1 MIIFLVGGSVVKR
14 MIVSAAFALTVTL
27 PWPALADVI
36 QATMH
41 KMPQCG
47 CCEGHAAYLREN
59 GFAVDVKESFE
70 LSKISADAGIP
81 PELEGCHTIFVDG
94 YVVGGHVPAGV
105 IKKMLSERP
114 AIAGITLA
122 GMPLGSPGM
131 DGEKTEP
138 FVIYA
143 VTKDGAKPTV
153 YATE

>member
-1 MIIFLVGGSVVKR
+1 MKHGIGAATLALALV
-14 MIVSAAFALTVTL
+14 L
-27 PWPALADVI
+27 PWPALADAI
-36 QATMH
+36 QATMY

-70 LSKISADAGIP
+70 LSKISAEAGIP
-81 PELEGCHTIFVDG
+81 PELEGCHTIFIDG

-153 YATE
+153 YVTE

>member
-1 MIIFLVGGSVVKR
+1 MKHRIGV
-14 MIVSAAFALTVTL
+14 AALGITLFL
-27 PWPALADVI
+27 PWSALADVI
-36 QATMH
+36 QATLH

-70 LSKISADAGIP
+70 LSRISAEAGIP
-81 PELEGCHTIFVDG
+81 PELEGCHTIFIDG
-94 YVVGGHVPAGV
+94 YVVGGPVPAGV
-105 IKKMLSERP
+105 IKRMLKERP

-131 DGEKTEP
+131 NGEKTEP

-143 VTKDGAKPTV
+143 VTKDGAPPTV

>member
-1 MIIFLVGGSVVKR
+1 MKYRIG
-14 MIVSAAFALTVTL
+14 AATLALALSL
-27 PWPALADVI
+27 PWPALADAI
-36 QATMH
+36 QATMY

-47 CCEGHAAYLREN
+47 CCEGHAAYLRQN

-70 LSKISADAGIP
+70 LSKISAEAGIP

-131 DGEKTEP
+131 DGPKTEP

-143 VTKDGAKPTV
+143 VTKDGAKPMV

>member
-1 MIIFLVGGSVVKR
+1 MKHWMRATAL
-14 MIVSAAFALTVTL
+14 ALTLSL

-36 QATMH
+36 QATMY

-47 CCEGHAAYLREN
+47 CCESHAAYLRKN

-70 LSKISADAGIP
+70 LSQISAEAGIP

-105 IKKMLSERP
+105 IKRMLSARP

-143 VTKDGAKPTV
+143 VTKDGAPPTV

>member
-1 MIIFLVGGSVVKR
+1 MRYTTKI
-14 MIVSAAFALTVTL
+14 AALIAVLSL
-27 PWPALADVI
+27 PWPALADAI
-36 QATMH
+36 QATLY
-41 KMPQCG
+41 KSPQCG
-47 CCEGHAAYLREN
+47 CCEGHAAYLRDN

-70 LSKISADAGIP
+70 LAQISAEAGIP

-114 AIAGITLA
+114 AIAGITLP
-122 GMPLGSPGM
+122 GMPMGSPGM
-131 DGEKTEP
+131 SGQKTEP

-143 VTKDGAKPTV
+143 VTKDGAKPTI

>member
-1 MIIFLVGGSVVKR
+1 MKHRIGVAVL
-14 MIVSAAFALTVTL
+14 ALTLSL

-36 QATMH
+36 RATLH

-70 LSKISADAGIP
+70 LSRISAEAGIP

-105 IKKMLSERP
+105 IKRMLKERP

-131 DGEKTEP
+131 GGEKTEP

-143 VTKDGAKPTV
+143 VTKDGAPPTI

>member
-1 MIIFLVGGSVVKR
+1 MKHKIGI
-14 MIVSAAFALTVTL
+14 AAVALTLSL
-27 PWPALADVI
+27 PWPALADAI
-36 QATMH
+36 QATLY

-47 CCEGHAAYLREN
+47 CCEGHAAHLREN
-59 GFAVDVKESFE
+59 GFAVEVKETAE
-70 LSKISADAGIP
+70 LSQMSAAAGIP

-94 YVVGGHVPAGV
+94 YVVGGHVPADV
-105 IKKMLSERP
+105 IKKMLEERP

-143 VTKDGAKPTV
+143 VTKDGAPPTV

>member
-1 MIIFLVGGSVVKR
+1 MKHRIGV
-14 MIVSAAFALTVTL
+14 AALGITLFL
-27 PWPALADVI
+27 PWSALADVI
-36 QATMH
+36 QATLH

-70 LSKISADAGIP
+70 LSRISAEAGIP
-81 PELEGCHTIFVDG
+81 PELEGCHTIFIDG

-105 IKKMLSERP
+105 IKRMLKERP

-131 DGEKTEP
+131 NGEKTEP

-143 VTKDGAKPTV
+143 VTKDGAPPTV

>member
-1 MIIFLVGGSVVKR
+1 LKRRTGVV
-14 MIVSAAFALTVTL
+14 VFALALAL
-27 PWPALADVI
+27 PWPALAEVI
-36 QATMH
+36 QATLY

-59 GFAVDVKESFE
+59 GFAVDVKETSE
-70 LSKISADAGIP
+70 LSQISAEAGIP
-81 PELEGCHTIFVDG
+81 PELEGCHTIFIDG

-114 AIAGITLA
+114 AVAGITLA

-131 DGEKTEP
+131 GGEKTEP

-143 VTKDGAKPTV
+143 VTKDGTTPTV

>member
-1 MIIFLVGGSVVKR
+1 MKR
-14 MIVSAAFALTVTL
+14 TVATAALALALTL
-27 PWPALADVI
+27 PWPALADAI
-36 QATMH
+36 QATLY

-47 CCEGHAAYLREN
+47 CCEGHADYLRKN
-59 GFAVDVKESFE
+59 GFAVDVKEAAD
-70 LSKISADAGIP
+70 LSRMSAEAGIP
-81 PELEGCHTIFVDG
+81 SALEGCHTIFVDG

-105 IKKMLSERP
+105 IKKMLAERP

-131 DGEKTEP
+131 GGEKSEP

-143 VTKDGAKPTV
+143 VTKDGAPPTI

>member
-1 MIIFLVGGSVVKR
+1 MKR
-14 MIVSAAFALTVTL
+14 TVATATLALALAL
-27 PWPALADVI
+27 PWPALADAI
-36 QATMH
+36 QATLY

-47 CCEGHAAYLREN
+47 CCEGHADYLRAN
-59 GFAVDVKESFE
+59 GFAVDVKETAD
-70 LSKISADAGIP
+70 LSRMSAEAGIP

-105 IKKMLSERP
+105 IKKMLAERP

-131 DGEKTEP
+131 SGEKTEP

-143 VTKDGAKPTV
+143 VTKDGAPPTI

>member
-1 MIIFLVGGSVVKR
+1 MKR
-14 MIVSAAFALTVTL
+14 TLATAALALALAL
-27 PWPALADVI
+27 PWPALADAI
-36 QATMH
+36 QATLY

-47 CCEGHAAYLREN
+47 CCEGHADYLRKN
-59 GFAVDVKESFE
+59 GFAVDVKETTD
-70 LSKISADAGIP
+70 LSRMSAEAGIP
-81 PELEGCHTIFVDG
+81 PALEGCHTIFVDG

-105 IKKMLSERP
+105 IKKMLAERP

-131 DGEKTEP
+131 GGEKSEP

-143 VTKDGAKPTV
+143 VTKDGAPPTI

>member
-1 MIIFLVGGSVVKR
+1 MKHWMRATAL
-14 MIVSAAFALTVTL
+14 ALTLSL

-36 QATMH
+36 QATMY

-47 CCEGHAAYLREN
+47 CCESHAAYLRKN

-70 LSKISADAGIP
+70 LSQISAEAGIP
-81 PELEGCHTIFVDG
+81 PELEGCHTIFIDG

-105 IKKMLSERP
+105 IKKMLEERP

-138 FVIYA
+138 FVIHA
-143 VTKDGAKPTV
+143 VTKDGAQPTV

>member
-1 MIIFLVGGSVVKR
+1 MKHGIGAATLALALV
-14 MIVSAAFALTVTL
+14 L
-27 PWPALADVI
+27 PWPALADAI
-36 QATMH
+36 QTTMY

-70 LSKISADAGIP
+70 LSKISAEAGIP
-81 PELEGCHTIFVDG
+81 PELEGCHTIFIDG

-153 YATE
+153 YVTE

>member
-1 MIIFLVGGSVVKR
+1 MKHRIGV
-14 MIVSAAFALTVTL
+14 AALAITLFL

-36 QATMH
+36 QATLH

-47 CCEGHAAYLREN
+47 CCEGHAAYPREN
-59 GFAVDVKESFE
+59 RFAVDVKESFE
-70 LSKISADAGIP
+70 LSRISAEAGIP

-94 YVVGGHVPAGV
+94 YVVGGHVPAGI
-105 IKKMLSERP
+105 IKRMLKERP

-131 DGEKTEP
+131 NGEKTQP

-143 VTKDGAKPTV
+143 VTKDGAPPTI

>member
-1 MIIFLVGGSVVKR
+1 MKR
-14 MIVSAAFALTVTL
+14 TIATAALTL
-27 PWPALADVI
+27 ALSFPWPALADVI
-36 QATMH
+36 QATLY

-59 GFAVDVKESFE
+59 GFAVDIKETAD
-70 LSKISADAGIP
+70 LAKISAEAGIP
-81 PELEGCHTIFVDG
+81 PELEGCHTIFIDG

-131 DGEKTEP
+131 GGEKTEP